1 MGILHS
7 RNCESTLSKAFQ
19 LYTAPR
25 DQSKKMSVTRKRLM
39 GTLEKMENRLQRK
52 DAEIG
57 ILREELTKLRN
68 IEMPNLPVEE
78 IQKLKSENR
87 ELVKQLRAS
96 QDKNTSMQRKI
107 TQVESLIQG
116 IHVIE

>member
-78 IQKLKSENR
+78 IQKLKH
-87 ELVKQLRAS
+87 AT
-96 QDKNTSMQRKI
+96 KNHPSRI
-107 TQVESLIQG
+107 THPGNPRDRMMRTKLS
-116 IHVIE
+116 